1 MGFQLIKNFLW
12 EKRNRV
18 LWKSA
23 ENLRKS
29 QNQTE
34 IAWRI
39 MTDIAND
46 FQETFRPIQC
56 IGHVFHI
63 DVKIQIVADNLV
75 TWDVF
80 FNLFLCDV
88 AGFNWMTYTFYNCN
102 SDHCFKTSHNF
113 FHRVYSCLILKQVLY
128 HLIWCGHPT
137 KQLQTGHIQCCDF
150 IFQSIRHCQTHFFS
164 SFLLED
170 DVLKFT
176 NGRLKAKIH
185 GVF

>member
-46 FQETFRPIQC
+46 FQETFRPIQWKY
-56 IGHVFHI
+56 I
-63 DVKIQIVADNLV
+63 DGL
-75 TWDVF
+75 
-80 FNLFLCDV
+80 FN
-88 AGFNWMTYTFYNCN
+88 AAYFY
-102 SDHCFKTSHNF
+102 
-113 FHRVYSCLILKQVLY
+113 YS
-128 HLIWCGHPT
+128 
-137 KQLQTGHIQCCDF
+137 F
-150 IFQSIRHCQTHFFS
+150 
-164 SFLLED
+164 FLLRG
-170 DVLKFT
+170 K
-176 NGRLKAKIH
+176 
-185 GVF
+185 